1 MKEDFDH
8 IKKRLRDYESP
19 INLDEAWE
27 AMQEL
32 QQKRQVKWKRKSSV
46 LLLLLLIGSCGA
58 CWLLEK
64 RAGQSLESPVREDV
78 SAIAPLQTNQ
88 SVATTR
94 ISTSHSAGNTIEN
107 ATLTRTEKH
116 PVIYTPLTSQQSP
129 ETGNSS
135 PIQTL
140 TLLNQPTGSN
150 DNTQKTNI
158 LNNSA
163 LGISLPAATP
173 SLAPEWSHISG
184 GTSSAVMPEN
194 GSDNSGNGP
203 QQSKAGNDST
213 RALATSPPP
222 YIRQQSVWMDV
233 LPEKVF
239 AMAVRPSRTPL
250 MLPVVQIGL
259 STARPARKTPM
270 RKSLYLGCGAVLAQQ
285 QFKAR
290 TIEQTEYALLRSIS
304 EATLPGLSTD
314 LGIALEVSQ
323 RNYVDVALRYDM
335 WYDQFEYQYEQAKEY
350 NLTNVLLG
358 VVQYEPIGTEVRVYG
373 DTVISG
379 TQTVKGTYFNRYTA
393 ADLRLAFGHSLWEGH
408 RFSLDLTAG
417 MSANIYKKIQG
428 HIADS
433 GPANGVTDL
442 QYMPY
447 KQTLGLGVYA
457 DLRLNYQLISWL
469 DIQLRPST
477 IFGLS
482 DALQSGAPTSAHFRR
497 TSLQLGLRTRF

>member
-19 INLDEAWE
+19 INLDEAWG

-32 QQKRQVKWKRKSSV
+32 QQKRRGKWKRKSSV

-58 CWLLEK
+58 CWLLGK
-64 RAGQSLESPVREDV
+64 RAGQNLESPAGKGV
-78 SAIAPLQTNQ
+78 SAIAPLQTNL
-88 SVATTR
+88 SVEKDKPLA
-94 ISTSHSAGNTIEN
+94 SHSAGNTIEN
-107 ATLTRTEKH
+107 ATLTQTEKH
-116 PVIYTPLTSQQSP
+116 FATSTPLISQGSP
-129 ETGNSS
+129 ETGNSLAS
-135 PIQTL
+135 QTL

-163 LGISLPAATP
+163 LGISSPAATP
-173 SLAPEWSHISG
+173 SRTPESPHASG
-184 GTSSAVMPEN
+184 NISSAVMPESDREN
-194 GSDNSGNGP
+194 SDNGR

-213 RALATSPPP
+213 RALPTPPP
-222 YIRQQSVWMDV
+222 FIRQQWVWMDV

-239 AMAVRPSRTPL
+239 GMAVRPPQAQLT
-250 MLPVVQIGL
+250 LPVVQIGL
-259 STARPARKTPM
+259 SHTRPARKTPV
-270 RKSLYLGCGAVLAQQ
+270 RKSLYLSCGAVLAQQ

-290 TIEQTEYALLRSIS
+290 TIEQAEYAFLRSAS
-304 EATLPGLSTD
+304 ETSLPGLSAD
-314 LGIALEVSQ
+314 LGIALEVSP

-335 WYDQFEYQYEQAKEY
+335 WYDQFVYQYEQAKEY

-379 TQTVKGTYFNRYTA
+379 TQTVKATYFNRYSA

-408 RFSLDLTAG
+408 RFSLNLTAG
-417 MSANIYKKIQG
+417 MSANIYKKVQG

-433 GPANGVTDL
+433 GQANGVTDL
-442 QYMPY
+442 QYTPY

-457 DLRLNYQLISWL
+457 DFRLNYRLTSRL
-469 DIQLRPST
+469 DIQLKPST

-482 DALQSGAPTSAHFRR
+482 DALRSGAPTGAHFRR
-497 TSLQLGLRTRF
+497 TSLQLGLSTRF